1 MTHNEIT
8 YKKYEK
14 QIIALPTIIPEPKL
28 QVSVQINPK
37 KYIPIENIEFKLISL
52 SILLPVYKLLLI
64 KLSSR

>member
-37 KYIPIENIEFKLISL
+37 KYIPIENIEFKLIQDD
-52 SILLPVYKLLLI
+52 KNF
-64 KLSSR
+64 